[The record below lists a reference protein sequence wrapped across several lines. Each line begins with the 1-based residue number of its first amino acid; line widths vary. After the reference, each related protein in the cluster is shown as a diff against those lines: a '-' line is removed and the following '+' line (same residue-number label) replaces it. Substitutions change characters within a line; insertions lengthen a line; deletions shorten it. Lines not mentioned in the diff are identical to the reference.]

1 MTKPAAYILPVIIF
15 AQFTGTSLWFAG
27 NAVINDL
34 QILWLLPES
43 SLSYITSAV
52 QLGFIS
58 GTLIFAYLSIA
69 DRFSPRVVFLYCA
82 ILGSVANI
90 LLLISPQGLS
100 WLLIARFVTGF
111 FLAGIYPVGM
121 KIAAGWYEKGLGRA
135 LGYLVGALVLG
146 TALPHLFKA
155 SGAEISWQ
163 LVLAGTSFLAFIG
176 GLLMYLLV
184 PDGPYLSVAGKF
196 NPRALL
202 DIFKSRRFRASA
214 IGYFGHMWEL
224 YTLWAFLPV
233 WLISYAMQTGV
244 SMNIPLWSFVV
255 IAIGFFGCA
264 VGGVVSARVGSARVA
279 TVQLAISGLCCI
291 LSAYVYTLNVMVFL
305 GFMLIWGISVIGD
318 SPQFSTLNA
327 QNAPKQLV
335 GSALTIVNS
344 IGFLIT
350 VISIQLV
357 NLLLPFIDTQFIFW
371 LLIPGPLLGLLAMQS
386 MPPGKD

>member
-1 MTKPAAYILPVIIF
+1 
-15 AQFTGTSLWFAG
+15 
-27 NAVINDL
+27 
-34 QILWLLPES
+34 
-43 SLSYITSAV
+43 
-52 QLGFIS
+52 
-58 GTLIFAYLSIA
+58 
-69 DRFSPRVVFLYCA
+69 
-82 ILGSVANI
+82 
-90 LLLISPQGLS
+90 
-100 WLLIARFVTGF
+100 
-111 FLAGIYPVGM
+111 
-121 KIAAGWYEKGLGRA
+121 
-135 LGYLVGALVLG
+135 
-146 TALPHLFKA
+146 
-155 SGAEISWQ
+155 
-163 LVLAGTSFLAFIG
+163 
-176 GLLMYLLV
+176 
-184 PDGPYLSVAGKF
+184 
-196 NPRALL
+196 
-202 DIFKSRRFRASA
+202 
-214 IGYFGHMWEL
+214 
-224 YTLWAFLPV
+224 
-233 WLISYAMQTGV
+233 
-244 SMNIPLWSFVV
+244 NIPLWSFVV